1 MGPFKIL
8 PNYTYA
14 DYCNWEGR
22 WEVIDG
28 IPFAMSP
35 SPSPRHQWIKVN
47 LLSEFVG
54 SVKKSRDK
62 KLKVYPS
69 IDFIMEDHTIVQ
81 PGCSIV
87 HGPTKEKFLDF
98 APSLVGEILSES
110 TLLKDRYTKFSLY
123 ENFGIQYYM
132 IVDAEKESVEIY
144 SLQNSK
150 YVLQENFPDTPF
162 TFSFEDD
169 CEIELLIKNIW
180 E

>member
-1 MGPFKIL
+1 MATFKIL

-35 SPSPRHQWIKVN
+35 TPSIRHQWIKTN
-47 LLSEFVG
+47 LLSEFVV
-54 SVKKSRDK
+54 SIKKSGDK
-62 KLKVYPS
+62 NLKVYPS
-69 IDFIMEDHTIVQ
+69 IDFIIEDHTIVQ

-87 HGPTKEKFLDF
+87 YGPTKEKFLDF
-98 APSLVGEILSES
+98 APSLVAEVLSEN
-110 TLLKDRYTKFSLY
+110 TLLKDRHTKFSLY
-123 ENFGIQYYM
+123 ENFAIQYYM
-132 IVDAEKESVEIY
+132 IVDADNESVEIY

-150 YVLQENFPDTPF
+150 YVLQQHSPDIPF
-162 TFSFEDD
+162 NFSFEDN